1 MIDFHR
7 CKLYNINEKNKMIEL
22 SRLTM
27 FHKTNKQKN
36 RFVKIHS
43 LSLSQINHEKYYKKY
58 SEQLYD
64 ILMQFTEAK
73 EKFKV
78 MRKKYLLQ
86 N

>member
-27 FHKTNKQKN
+27 FHNTNKQKKQICKN
-36 RFVKIHS
+36 SF
-43 LSLSQINHEKYYKKY
+43 SLSQINHDKYYKKY